1 MFKAFK
7 LKSTMT
13 TMMTL
18 RPLPFALAG
27 LALLASCAAV
37 GPDYTPPE
45 APVARAFTR
54 EPVNTALPQAVQGEV
69 LPEWWKAYGSPR
81 VDALVES
88 ALAHNPSIEAGLATL
103 KAAQENVTAQ
113 RGLFYP
119 MVSASYGVSRQNSG
133 NVLSSPLYSGSS
145 LFNLHTAQLTVGFVP
160 DVLGGNRRQVES
172 LQASALSQAYQL
184 DAFKITLVSNV
195 VAAAIQ
201 DQLLSEQ
208 IAVVKNAIQIAGDQ
222 LKQLVRLKN
231 SGYSSGLDVAQQQAT
246 YAQTVALLPPL
257 QKQIDQTRDLLAM
270 LCGQLPAQVLP
281 GGESDATRNEIHL
294 PSSLPD
300 TVPSSLVAHRPDVQA
315 AQEQLHASYAQIGVA
330 VANML
335 PQLSLSANL
344 AYSNSILGGLFSPNN
359 YAWGL
364 LGGLTQPLFSGGML
378 SARKRAAEA
387 TAEAAKAQYQSVV
400 LTAFQN
406 VADTLYALDADAK
419 SFTAAQ
425 DVETANTQL
434 LVHTQQQ
441 FKLGYTSRLVLL
453 TAQQAVLQAQLTR
466 IASHAIYM
474 GDTVALHQALGG
486 GWSVNTATAA
496 VSTATKMP

>member
-1 MFKAFK
+1 MLKNTLPK
-7 LKSTMT
+7 LS
-13 TMMTL
+13 
-18 RPLPFALAG
+18 PLPFALAV
-27 LALLASCAAV
+27 LLAGCAAV
-37 GPDYTPPE
+37 GPDYQRPE
-45 APVARAFTR
+45 APVVSSFTR
-54 EPVNTALPQAVQGEV
+54 ESVNTTVNIGLTGQEEV
-69 LPEWWKAYGSPR
+69 HAEWWKAYGSPR
-81 VDALVES
+81 VDALVTR

-119 MVSASYGVSRQNSG
+119 TVSAGYGASRQNSG
-133 NVLSSPLYSGSS
+133 SVLSSPLNSGDN

-201 DQLLSEQ
+201 EQLLSEQ
-208 IAVVKNAIQIAGDQ
+208 IGIVKNAVQIAEDQ

-257 QKQIDQTRDLLAM
+257 QKQIDQTRDLLAV
-270 LCGQLPAQVLP
+270 LCGQLPAQALP
-281 GGESDATRNEIHL
+281 GGDAEATRNAIRKPSTL
-294 PSSLPD
+294 PQI
-300 TVPSSLVAHRPDVQA
+300 VPSRLVAHRPDVQA

-344 AYSNSILGGLFSPNN
+344 AFSGGALGGLFSAANTS
-359 YAWGL
+359 WGL
-364 LGGLTQPLFSGGML
+364 LGGLTQPLFAGGML

-387 TAEAAKAQYQSVV
+387 TAQAAKAQYQSVV

-419 SFTAAQ
+419 SLTAAQ

-434 LVHTQQQ
+434 LTHTQQQ
-441 FKLGYTSRLVLL
+441 FTLGYTSRVVLL
-453 TAQQAVLQAQLTR
+453 AAQQAVLQAQLAR
-466 IASHAIYM
+466 VASHAVYL

-486 GWSVNTATAA
+486 GWTVNTSTATASA
-496 VSTATKMP
+496 ATSIP